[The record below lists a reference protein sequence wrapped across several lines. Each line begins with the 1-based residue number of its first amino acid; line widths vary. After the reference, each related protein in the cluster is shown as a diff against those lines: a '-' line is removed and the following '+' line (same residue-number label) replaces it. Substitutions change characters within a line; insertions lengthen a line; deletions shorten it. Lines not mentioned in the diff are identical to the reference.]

1 MKKNFCGRL
10 FWGAFLLF
18 WHSLVVLSAQT
29 EKVPKR
35 FQLPPE
41 LYEVSGLSIA
51 NTDSLWWHNDGGNAA
66 ELFLT
71 NQKGEGLSQ
80 KSLPVPNTDGEDLTH
95 DDEGNLYLGDF
106 GDNRRRREELMIY
119 KFVPE
124 TEQMDS
130 IAFHFENHAK
140 HDTEAFF
147 WHRDTFH
154 LFTKSRISRAG
165 LMTYHYVL
173 PADHSTKAA
182 ILRDSLS
189 IRKRADR
196 QIGRAHV

>member
-1 MKKNFCGRL
+1 
-10 FWGAFLLF
+10 
-18 WHSLVVLSAQT
+18 
-29 EKVPKR
+29 
-35 FQLPPE
+35 
-41 LYEVSGLSIA
+41 
-51 NTDSLWWHNDGGNAA
+51 
-66 ELFLT
+66 
-71 NQKGEGLSQ
+71 
-80 KSLPVPNTDGEDLTH
+80 
-95 DDEGNLYLGDF
+95 
-106 GDNRRRREELMIY
+106 MIY
-119 KFVPE
+119 KLVPE

-189 IRKRADR
+189 IRKRAVTAAAIHPETGTVALLAYYYTKRLGFNPYSAANVYFFNDYADGYFLR
-196 QIGRAHV
+196 GKMRSRRISFVVATQYASVDFLNEERLLVASERTLFIKPKAKRIRRR